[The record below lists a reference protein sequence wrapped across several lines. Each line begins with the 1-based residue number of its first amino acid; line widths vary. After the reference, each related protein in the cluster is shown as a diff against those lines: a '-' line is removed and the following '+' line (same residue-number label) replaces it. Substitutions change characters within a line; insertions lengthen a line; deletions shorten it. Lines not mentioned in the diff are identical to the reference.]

1 MAGKGG
7 GAWKVA
13 YADFVTAMMA
23 FFMVMWLVGQKEGVK
38 EAVAEYFRDP
48 PDPFSVFEEG
58 RKSRKPG
65 PNLDEKPEHQ
75 PTPELP
81 PEDIKKPRPVR
92 FETSDRSNIGTV
104 IFFSEFSADVTPEA
118 RQQIKDL
125 VPLLV
130 GKPQTIE
137 VRGHASRR
145 PLPPDSP
152 YKDAW
157 QLCYA
162 RSIAVMKLLEEDG
175 IPAKRIRLAQSAG
188 YEPLGAGSTGGMESK
203 DPRVEVYLLNDISP
217 AAINVP
223 ISHSNNTH

>member
-48 PDPFSVFEEG
+48 PDPFSIFDEG
-58 RKSRKPG
+58 KKSRKPG
-65 PNLDEKPEHQ
+65 PAPDEKSEHVPQ
-75 PTPELP
+75 PDLP
-81 PEDIKKPRPVR
+81 PDDLKKPRPVR

-104 IFFSEFSADVTPEA
+104 IFFDEFSAEVTPEA
-118 RQQIKDL
+118 REQIKDL

-145 PLPPDSP
+145 PLPEGSP
-152 YKDAW
+152 YSDAW

-162 RSIAVMKLLEEDG
+162 RSMVVMKLLEEAG

-188 YEPLGAGSTGGMESK
+188 YEPLLTGFNDDQQSK
-203 DPRVEVYLLNDISP
+203 NPRVEVYLLNDISP
-217 AAINVP
+217 AAVNMP
-223 ISHSNNTH
+223 ISHNAGVN

>member
-23 FFMVMWLVGQKEGVK
+23 FFLVMWLVGQKEGVK

-48 PDPFSVFEEG
+48 PDPFAIFDEG
-58 RKSRKPG
+58 KKSRKPG
-65 PNLDEKPEHQ
+65 PVPGERQQHQ
-75 PTPELP
+75 PQPDLP
-81 PEDIKKPRPVR
+81 PEDVKKPRAVR

-104 IFFSEFSADVTPEA
+104 VFFDEFSAQLTPES

-125 VPLLV
+125 VPLIA
-130 GKPQTIE
+130 GKPQTLE

-145 PLPPDSP
+145 PLPPDGEFQDP
-152 YKDAW
+152 W

-162 RSIAVMKLLEEDG
+162 RCIAVMRALEEDG

-188 YEPLGAGSTGGMESK
+188 YEPLTTGASEEMQSK
-203 DPRVEVYLLNDISP
+203 NPRVEIYLLNDIGPTASTM
-217 AAINVP
+217 P
-223 ISHSNNTH
+223 ISHNATQ

>member
-23 FFMVMWLVGQKEGVK
+23 FFLVMWLVGQKEGVK

-58 RKSRKPG
+58 KKARKPG
-65 PNLDEKPEHQ
+65 PDPNERPEHQ
-75 PTPELP
+75 PQPDLP
-81 PEDIKKPRPVR
+81 AEEVKKPRPVR
-92 FETSDRSNIGTV
+92 FETTDRSNIGTV
-104 IFFSEFSADVTPEA
+104 IFFPEFSAEVTPEA
-118 RQQIKDL
+118 REQIKDL
-125 VPLLV
+125 APLLA

-145 PLPPDSP
+145 PLPAGCEYQDS
-152 YKDAW
+152 W

-162 RSIAVMKLLEEDG
+162 RSMAVMKLLEEDG
-175 IPAKRIRLAQSAG
+175 IPAKRIRLAQAAG
-188 YEPLGAGSTGGMESK
+188 YEPMSLGVSEESQAK
-203 DPRVEVYLLNDISP
+203 NPRVEVFLLNDISP
-217 AAINVP
+217 AAANMP
-223 ISHSNNTH
+223 ISSSTH

>member
-23 FFMVMWLVGQKEGVK
+23 FFLVMWLVGQKEGVK

-48 PDPFSVFEEG
+48 PDPFAIFDEAN
-58 RKSRKPG
+58 KSRKPG
-65 PNLDEKPEHQ
+65 PEKDERPEHQ
-75 PTPELP
+75 PQPDLP
-81 PEDIKKPRPVR
+81 PEDAKKPRAVR

-104 IFFSEFSADVTPEA
+104 IFFDEFSATPTEES

-125 VPLLV
+125 APLLA

-145 PLPPDSP
+145 PLPEGSE

-162 RSIAVMKLLEEDG
+162 RCIAVMKLLEEAG

-188 YEPLGAGSTGGMESK
+188 YEPLATDVNDELQNK
-203 DPRVEVYLLNDISP
+203 NPRVEVYLLNDISP
-217 AAINVP
+217 SSINVP
-223 ISHSNNTH
+223 ISHNAAH